1 MSKSLLRLS
10 LVVIPLFLSSQAH
23 AEEFPRPTE
32 EYSANVLMTL
42 KGQQG
47 TTTMHGKVYSAKDN
61 ERREIQIGQRETVS
75 ITDRLS
81 KKTAILLPAQQA
93 YMESWHGHDALRKD
107 DPAGGWYRSDVR
119 MTRVSKEEVNGVETT
134 KYRIY
139 LNDPEGQISAGT
151 LWLSAENIPIR
162 MQGTMTVNEKTSDFQ
177 IDRTNVVIAKQS
189 ENLFAIPDGFRRID
203 VAAPMPFLP
212 APSIV
217 PEEPADKLERDEQT
231 TFDKQIE
238 ELHRQIPR

>member
-10 LVVIPLFLSSQAH
+10 LVVIPLFIASH
-23 AEEFPRPTE
+23 ARAEAFPQPTE
-32 EYSANVLMTL
+32 EYSADVLMTV

-47 TTTMHGKVYSAKDN
+47 TTTMHGKVYSTKDN
-61 ERREIQIGQRETVS
+61 ERRVIQAGQRETVS

-81 KKTAILLPAQQA
+81 KKTTILLPAQQA
-93 YMESWHGHDALRKD
+93 YMDSYHAHDAVRKD

-119 MTRVSKEEVNGVETT
+119 MTRVSKEEVNGVQTT

-139 LNDPEGQISAGT
+139 LNDPEGQISAGS

-162 MQGTMTVNEKTSDFQ
+162 MQGTMTQNEKTTEFQ

-189 ENLFAIPDGFRRID
+189 ESLFAIPDGFRRID

-212 APSIV
+212 APSKL
-217 PEEPADKLERDEQT
+217 PEAPADKLEHDEQT

>member
-1 MSKSLLRLS
+1 MRKSLLRLS
-10 LVVIPLFLSSQAH
+10 VVVIPLFLSSHAR
-23 AEEFPRPTE
+23 AEEFPQPTE
-32 EYSANVLMTL
+32 EYSADVLMTL
-42 KGQQG
+42 KSQQG
-47 TTTMHGKVYSAKDN
+47 TTTMHGKLYSTKDK

-93 YMESWHGHDALRKD
+93 YMESWHAHDALRKD
-107 DPAGGWYRSDVR
+107 DPAGSWYRSDVR
-119 MTRVSKEEVNGVETT
+119 MTRVSKEEVNGVQTT

-151 LWLSAENIPIR
+151 LWISAENIPIR
-162 MQGTMTVNEKTSDFQ
+162 MQGILTENGKTSEFQ

-189 ENLFAIPDGFRRID
+189 EKLFALPDGFRRID

-212 APSIV
+212 APSKV
-217 PEEPADKLERDEQT
+217 PEAPSDKLERDEQT
-231 TFDKQIE
+231 IFDKQIE
-238 ELHRQIPR
+238 ELHRQLPR